1 MLLDSQTVWWL
12 LTGDRPVGKSLMQK
26 LNKNHIAFFSA
37 ATVFEF
43 FQKAKKGKLRVPDN
57 LVELIRQTGLQEL
70 QINAEH
76 ASDSRFISPEIY
88 DPFDRML
95 LAQAQS
101 EKIDFYTSDRKILS
115 LGLDFVKDVS
125 L

>member
-1 MLLDSQTVWWL
+1 MLLDSQTIWWL
-12 LTGDRPVGKSLMQK
+12 LTGEKRVGKTLQHK
-26 LNKNHIAFFSA
+26 LDRNHIAYYSA

-43 FQKAKKGKLRVPDN
+43 LQKERKGKLKVPDN
-57 LVELIRQTGLQEL
+57 LVELIQQTGLQEMQL
-70 QINAEH
+70 STEH
-76 ASDSRFISPEIY
+76 ASASRSISSEIY